1 MISWRREWLPS
12 SLFLPGKFH
21 QTRSLVGYAPWGCKE
36 SDTTEWLTYTLIN
49 YTHIFM
55 FNIYLDIYQ
64 PKTNLIRI
72 SLSLMVGVIYIGSI
86 YQYTAEYIMSI
97 ICPFNWKNNFWLL
110 ITDNILILLK
120 FHFKSIMV
128 SNHIS
133 RFSKLNWVLWIANVK
148 NKRMPLILI
157 EMLHKYMH
165 FITNLI

>member
-1 MISWRREWLPS
+1 
-12 SLFLPGKFH
+12 
-21 QTRSLVGYAPWGCKE
+21 
-36 SDTTEWLTYTLIN
+36 
-49 YTHIFM
+49 M

-86 YQYTAEYIMSI
+86 DQYTAEYIMSTI
-97 ICPFNWKNNFWLL
+97 FPFNWKNNFWLL

-157 EMLHKYMH
+157 EMLHNYMH